1 MPAYTWPEITTKVIN
16 RVDLTA
22 DETAWAMDKVMSGET
37 SPVSLAGFLT
47 ALATK
52 GETTDELLGLADSM
66 QSHAAPVNLTSDS
79 LDIVG
84 TGGDRLRTVNISTTA
99 SVIIAAAGIK
109 VVKHGNRA
117 SSSKSGSADC
127 LEALGVDLNLPIHS
141 VEKIFDDI
149 GVTFLFA
156 NLFHPSMKYAATA
169 RRELGV
175 ATAFNVLG
183 PLTNPAR
190 PQAGAIGV
198 SNKHHAPL
206 VAGVL
211 AKRDNRALVFR
222 GTNGLDELSTVCGNE
237 IWEVRNGHV
246 EYYEMD
252 ASADLG
258 LVQAT
263 IDDLRGQD
271 ATYNAGIAR
280 RVLDGEKGPVR
291 DSVNLNAAGAIVA
304 DGRLEGARPEDGTFI
319 ERMRRGLEIAEETI
333 DSGRAADLLTRWIE
347 LSNRESR

>member
-1 MPAYTWPEITTKVIN
+1 MPTYTWPEMTTKVIN
-16 RVDLTA
+16 RIDLSA
-22 DETAWAMDKVMSGET
+22 EETAWAMDRVMSGAT

-52 GETTDELLGLADSM
+52 GETTEELLGLADSM
-66 QSHAAPVNLTSDS
+66 QSHASPVNLTTDS

-99 SVIIAAAGIK
+99 SIIIAASGIK

-127 LEALGVDLNLPIHS
+127 LEALGVDLNLPVDS
-141 VEKIFDDI
+141 VEKIFHEI
-149 GVTFLFA
+149 GITFLFA

-183 PLTNPAR
+183 PLTNPAK
-190 PQAGAIGV
+190 PEAGAIGV
-198 SNKHHAPL
+198 SNKRHAPI

-211 AKRDNRALVFR
+211 ARRDNRALVFR
-222 GTNGLDELSTVCGNE
+222 GTNGLDELSTVCMNDV
-237 IWEVRNGHV
+237 WEVRNGQIDF
-246 EYYEMD
+246 YELD
-252 ASADLG
+252 ATADLG
-258 LVQAT
+258 LPQAS
-263 IDDLRGQD
+263 IDDLRGQE
-271 ATYNAGIAR
+271 APYNAKVAR
-280 RVLDGEKGPVR
+280 RVIDGEPGPVR

-304 DGRLEGARPEDGTFI
+304 DGKLEGVRPEDGTFV
-319 ERMRRGLEIAEETI
+319 ERMQNALKIAEHTI
-333 DSGRAADLLTRWIE
+333 DSGGAAKLLDRWIE

>member
-84 TGGDRLRTVNISTTA
+84 TGGDRLRTVNISTMA

-237 IWEVRNGHV
+237 IWEVRNGQV
-246 EYYEMD
+246 KYYEMD

-258 LVQAT
+258 LAQAT